1 VRAWAILKKEL
12 RVYFSS
18 PIAYAVLTIFSLIT
32 GWFFYNVFGFYV
44 LTSMQS
50 AMNPMMGRDLSITD
64 GVLRPLFQNVS
75 VIMLLMMPILT
86 MRLLSEEKKSGTIE
100 LLLTYP
106 VRDGE
111 VLLGKYLAALAVFVA
126 MLVLTLAFPLI
137 MMWVTVVEWGPLA
150 TGYLG
155 LLLQGAAFIAVG
167 VLISSLTENQ
177 IVAAVATFGTLL
189 IFWVIAWASDSAGGT
204 LGRVLSHVS
213 ITEHFDSF
221 SKGVIDTKDLIY
233 YLDLTI
239 LALFLTLRSL
249 DSKRWRG

>member
-1 VRAWAILKKEL
+1 MRTLAILRKEL
-12 RVYFSS
+12 RLYFTS
-18 PIAYAVLTIFSLIT
+18 PIAYAVLTIFSLVA
-32 GWFFYNVFGFYV
+32 GWFFYNVFAFYTMV
-44 LTSMQS
+44 SMQA
-50 AMNPMMGRDLSITD
+50 AMNPMMARELSVTE
-64 GVLRPLFQNVS
+64 GVLRPLFQNIS

-86 MRLLSEEKKSGTIE
+86 MRLFAEEAKSGTIE

-111 VLLGKYLAALAVFVA
+111 VLLGKYLAALLVFVG
-126 MLVLTLAFPLI
+126 MLALTLVYPLLVA
-137 MMWVTVVEWGPLA
+137 WTTRVDGGPLL

-167 VLISSLTENQ
+167 LLISSLTENQ

-189 IFWVIAWASDSAGGT
+189 IFWVISWASDSAGGT
-204 LGRVLSHVS
+204 LGRVLSHLS
-213 ITEHFDSF
+213 LTEHFDAF
-221 SKGVIDTKDLIY
+221 AKGVIDTKDLIY
-233 YLDLTI
+233 YLNLTI